1 MKFPKSQIVGFMSVA
16 VVLFGSLQL
25 MSIKQHHAEAQRN
38 CKFNAITLHE
48 GTRELTRHDKTNWEV
63 ATEMCSTTQ
72 GRNDIAQGYAKFE
85 NELLAR
91 FEADNTAY
99 LSTLFH
105 RDETR
110 ASFVEW
116 FLSDRPDRGYD
127 VRLLNRESLTTV
139 SRHSLLERRRDQWR
153 EETQQ
158 RFSEHSQRSGVSS

>member
-1 MKFPKSQIVGFMSVA
+1 MTFLKSQIISVISVA
-16 VVLFGSLQL
+16 VVVFGIMQL
-25 MSIKQHHAEAQRN
+25 MSIKQHHAEAQRS

-72 GRNDIAQGYAKFE
+72 GRNEIAQGYAKFE
-85 NELLAR
+85 NELMAR
-91 FEADNTAY
+91 FEADNAAY

-116 FLSDRPDRGYD
+116 FLSDRPERGYD
-127 VRLLNRESLTTV
+127 VRALNRKSLTNV
-139 SRHSLLERRRDQWR
+139 SRHSLLKRRRDQWR
-153 EETQQ
+153 EETQE
-158 RFSEHSQRSGVSS
+158 RFSESSQRFGLSS

>member
-1 MKFPKSQIVGFMSVA
+1 MKFRKSQLVGWTFMAVIV
-16 VVLFGSLQL
+16 FGSMQL

-38 CKFNAITLHE
+38 CKFNAITLYE
-48 GTRELTRHDKTNWEV
+48 GTEQLTRHDKTNWEV

-72 GRNDIAQGYAKFE
+72 GRNDIAKGYAKFE

-91 FEADNTAY
+91 FETDNTAY
-99 LSTLFH
+99 LSTHFH

-116 FLSDRPDRGYD
+116 FLSDRPERGYD
-127 VRLLNRESLTTV
+127 VRLLNRESLTAV
-139 SRHSLLERRRDQWR
+139 SRHSLLESRRDQWR

-158 RFSEHSQRSGVSS
+158 RVSEHSERLGVSS